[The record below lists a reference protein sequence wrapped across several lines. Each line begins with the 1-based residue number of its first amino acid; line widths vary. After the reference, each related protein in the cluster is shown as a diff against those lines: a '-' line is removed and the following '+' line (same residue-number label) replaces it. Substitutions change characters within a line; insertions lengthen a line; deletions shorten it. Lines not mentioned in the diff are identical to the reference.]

1 MPVRIHLRRSP
12 GRAHCDSQPMPARRD
27 RVIVLTCRPP
37 RLPELANGAPPRFP
51 PRGAGRADGARRDER
66 DRQRLHQRAP
76 NRTVRR
82 APDGPPDGNPQVPD
96 TLRDKD
102 RGPGR
107 AGNRQY
113 PRAAA
118 HSARPRG
125 PDSHLTWQRPASGLR
140 SALYLGIS
148 STRPRLL
155 SVSDNFRA
163 RGSGRSRG
171 AHELPRRKR
180 LARSQPARYP
190 TWTPLIQHKTSGQ
203 RPWRGY
209 RRQPVPSCQAG
220 HRLVAASGNS
230 PRVPRR

>member
-1 MPVRIHLRRSP
+1 MERRP
-12 GRAHCDSQPMPARRD
+12 GFRREERD
-27 RVIVLTCRPP
+27 ALT
-37 RLPELANGAPPRFP
+37 A
-51 PRGAGRADGARRDER
+51 RGAMSGTASASISAHPTAPSGGPPTAHRTETRRCRTPFGIRTGGPGARVTASTPER
-66 DRQRLHQRAP
+66 P
-76 NRTVRR
+76 
-82 APDGPPDGNPQVPD
+82 
-96 TLRDKD
+96 
-102 RGPGR
+102 
-107 AGNRQY
+107 
-113 PRAAA
+113 A

-163 RGSGRSRG
+163 RGSGRSCG

>member
-1 MPVRIHLRRSP
+1 
-12 GRAHCDSQPMPARRD
+12 MPARRD
-27 RVIVLTCRPP
+27 RVIVLVCRPP
-37 RLPELANGAPPRFP
+37 DSRNSPMGRWPGFRREERDPLTA
-51 PRGAGRADGARRDER
+51 RGAMSGTASASITA
-66 DRQRLHQRAP
+66 LPTAP
-76 NRTVRR
+76 SG
-82 APDGPPDGNPQVPD
+82 GPPTTRRGNPQVPD
-96 TLRDKD
+96 TLRDKH
-102 RGPGR
+102 RRPGR

-118 HSARPRG
+118 HSAPPRG

-155 SVSDNFRA
+155 SVSDNFRT

-180 LARSQPARYP
+180 FARSQPARYP

-209 RRQPVPSCQAG
+209 RRQPVPSRQAG
-220 HRLVAASGNS
+220 HRPAAASGNS